1 MTNKES
7 LYHWMFHYNH
17 YTELWSAFQR
27 KDCTQYFDNPTDPDL
42 IVIKSKDVNT
52 VVNILYKIGGDE
64 SKIMDL

>member
-1 MTNKES
+1 
-7 LYHWMFHYNH
+7 
-17 YTELWSAFQR
+17 
-27 KDCTQYFDNPTDPDL
+27 L